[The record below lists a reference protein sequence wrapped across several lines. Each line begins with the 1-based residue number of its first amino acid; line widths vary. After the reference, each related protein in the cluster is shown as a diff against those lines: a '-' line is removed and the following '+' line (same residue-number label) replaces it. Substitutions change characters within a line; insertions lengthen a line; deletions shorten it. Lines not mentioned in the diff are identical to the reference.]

1 MAVRLEVHPDVER
14 LRHRVQKLNPRV
26 GARAFHAEDV
36 SDVRGGRAVG
46 VRGLH
51 DAHAQ
56 GRIERVDGGASF
68 EQVRHARRHE
78 RGDLVAVEEFRRAVV
93 IVVLQAK
100 VHEPVGVAVDA
111 DAAPRRSQRVEP
123 AVRGRA
129 LLLLHEIR
137 AHLLVQRPRL
147 PGDVAKVHRQ
157 DVSRGRSSDGFREG
171 GELRGAHAVGAV
183 HDDGPSFVVVVRSPG
198 DHATEPAR
206 EPREVIRLGA
216 RPSSMRRVH
225 DVVELRGGHEPEVG
239 DGGADGLR
247 AGFGRRRE
255 RRAGGP
261 GVPREEDVR
270 RGRVRGVCRG
280 MRVLREVRLGGRSH
294 RRDRGSHRVPPR
306 SVGERLRVPL
316 PRHRE
321 HPTVAVDQLDA
332 VVALGVVAR
341 GDHDAGGAAGHRRSH
356 RRDRS
361 AAEHGGREHVA
372 PGAEAGGA
380 VGEPDGRAVGGRR
393 DRVRVARRDEGVD
406 VHVDAGA
413 CGSRWRSGERLDGT
427 IWWASRSRGRSIS
440 SFLPVAT
447 GDAVRK

>member
-1 MAVRLEVHPDVER
+1 MSPRSVTEAPMASAPAL
-14 LRHRVQKLNPRV
+14 
-26 GARAFHAEDV
+26 AAA
-36 SDVRGGRAVG
+36 
-46 VRGLH
+46 
-51 DAHAQ
+51 
-56 GRIERVDGGASF
+56 AS
-68 EQVRHARRHE
+68 A
-78 RGDLVAVEEFRRAVV
+78 G
-93 IVVLQAK
+93 
-100 VHEPVGVAVDA
+100 PVG
-111 DAAPRRSQRVEP
+111 R
-123 AVRGRA
+123 
-129 LLLLHEIR
+129 
-137 AHLLVQRPRL
+137 
-147 PGDVAKVHRQ
+147 
-157 DVSRGRSSDGFREG
+157 
-171 GELRGAHAVGAV
+171 
-183 HDDGPSFVVVVRSPG
+183 
-198 DHATEPAR
+198 
-206 EPREVIRLGA
+206 
-216 RPSSMRRVH
+216 
-225 DVVELRGGHEPEVG
+225 
-239 DGGADGLR
+239 
-247 AGFGRRRE
+247 
-255 RRAGGP
+255 

-270 RGRVRGVCRG
+270 WGRVRGVRRG

-294 RRDRGSHRVPPR
+294 RRDRGSHRFPPR

-321 HPTVAVDQLDA
+321 HPTVAVDELDA

-413 CGSRWRSGERLDGT
+413 CGSRWRRGERLDRT
-427 IWWASRSRGRSIS
+427 KASRGRGCSIS